1 MLQNNKRL
9 AWYWGGFIIIVIIY
23 SLYNLYLVD
32 VDYYQSIPRK
42 VRHISKFLS
51 ILSIYGVG
59 SLALKKYTTD
69 WMMYIWHLLHIV
81 IISIL
86 LLMGIYD
93 WIFGELSNQ
102 FRNIA
107 NTLFEFLIS
116 PVIYV
121 GIGILNNKFGRNNK
135 ETIPPQNL
143 QNQG

>member
-1 MLQNNKRL
+1 MPKINDKR
-9 AWYWGGFIIIVIIY
+9 AWYWGGFIIIVVIY

-51 ILSIYGVG
+51 ILSIYCVG
-59 SLALKKYTTD
+59 TFALKRYTAE
-69 WMMYIWHLLHIV
+69 WMMYVWHLLHIV

-93 WIFGELSNQ
+93 WMFGELSDQ

-116 PVIYV
+116 PVIYIAV
-121 GIGILNNKFGRNNK
+121 GILNNKFNRKGK
-135 ETIPPQNL
+135 ASTIEKKD
-143 QNQG
+143 